1 MVNPS
6 INPDCYNLQN
16 VPTLHP
22 LHIYPSV
29 FVTLYVWKLH
39 IQSLMLS
46 TVVGVLDVGVYNY
59 HIVLY
64 DHTQCFIWGM
74 KYCFKFVELCD
85 YREGFMKILHIQS
98 VEIFISSPWNRAF
111 SINVLKAVIVL
122 WMNWVCI
129 MRLTCIVL
137 KGQLNKPLEW
147 EVKWIYKLVEIQLAS
162 FF

>member
-1 MVNPS
+1 
-6 INPDCYNLQN
+6 
-16 VPTLHP
+16 
-22 LHIYPSV
+22 
-29 FVTLYVWKLH
+29 
-39 IQSLMLS
+39 MLS

-122 WMNWVCI
+122 
-129 MRLTCIVL
+129 
-137 KGQLNKPLEW
+137 
-147 EVKWIYKLVEIQLAS
+147 
-162 FF
+162 